1 MPRWLTLALFAL
13 ALAVQAIAPVANGV
27 AAAHDATGLFEICQ
41 KATDHA
47 PQQAPGHTHRHQDC
61 ALCQAFCDGVA
72 PVAARQMPVAVAPVY
87 WSRLAWAA
95 VDYAPPAMARDFS
108 RQARAPP
115 SFA

>member
-13 ALAVQAIAPVANGV
+13 ALAVQAVAPVANGV
-27 AAAHDATGLFEICQ
+27 AAAHDIIGFSEICQ
-41 KATDHA
+41 KAIDHA

-72 PVAARQMPVAVAPVY
+72 PVGPRPVSLAVAPVY
-87 WSRLAWAA
+87 WTSLAWAD
-95 VDYAPPAMARDFS
+95 VDFTPRATTRDFS

-115 SFA
+115 AFA